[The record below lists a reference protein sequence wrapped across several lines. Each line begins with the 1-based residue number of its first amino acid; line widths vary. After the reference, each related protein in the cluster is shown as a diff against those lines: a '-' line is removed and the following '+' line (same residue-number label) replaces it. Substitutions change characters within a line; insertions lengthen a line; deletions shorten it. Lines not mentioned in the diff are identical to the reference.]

1 MNQVAPNLIVLDL
14 RLPDMTGLEVRRLL
28 RKAGKRQPI
37 LMLTA
42 LDEEMEGV
50 GRREKPSSEPEAP
63 RKG

>member
-1 MNQVAPNLIVLDL
+1 MLDL

-42 LDEEMEGV
+42 RDEEMESVEGV
-50 GRREKPSSEPEAP
+50 GRREKPSLELQAP
-63 RKG
+63 RKVK